1 MEVLEIRPARVSA
14 ALVAIGDM
22 LVSSP
27 IGENGP
33 RPSRW
38 IGAVTEHVIVE
49 EEPSGRKVDDPAA
62 WRKWRVGRVDGT
74 SVETAVIPADG
85 WVWVHLPIVDGP
97 VGPAPIGGA
106 ITSGLEKR
114 AAELDG
120 PLSLV
125 EPIPSEA
132 GPARDA
138 WLAARGWASYE
149 EWASR

>member
-1 MEVLEIRPARVSA
+1 MEVLKIRPARVSA

-49 EEPSGRKVDDPAA
+49 DKPEPAE
-62 WRKWRVGRVDGT
+62 WRQWRVGRVDGT

-85 WVWVHLPIVDGP
+85 WVWVHLPVVD
-97 VGPAPIGGA
+97 A
-106 ITSGLEKR
+106 
-114 AAELDG
+114 
-120 PLSLV
+120 
-125 EPIPSEA
+125 
-132 GPARDA
+132 
-138 WLAARGWASYE
+138 
-149 EWASR
+149 